1 MMAMTIGGYD
11 PSGGAG
17 ILNDI
22 KTFHAL
28 GVYGTAVISVLT
40 AQNSKR
46 VEDIEPVSTDFI
58 KKQIETVLED
68 IPIKYVKT
76 GMLYSS
82 ENVKIVSEKIV
93 EHDLNLVVDP
103 VMVAGCGSLLSVEG
117 YAESIKKYLLPN
129 AVLATPNIN
138 EAEQLSGIKINCI
151 DDAIDAAIEIGKICD
166 VIVTGGHLNGENVLY
181 DGTIKIIKSEIVE
194 SINTHGTGCSY
205 SAAITAG
212 LAQGIS
218 LLKSVEMAGEFVK
231 ESVINGEW
239 GTLNQFQTPISR

>member
-28 GVYGTAVISVLT
+28 GVYGTAVITVLT
-40 AQNSKR
+40 AQNSRR
-46 VEDIEPVSTDFI
+46 VEDIEPVSTNFI
-58 KKQIETVLED
+58 QKQIETVLED
-68 IPIKYVKT
+68 IPIKFAKT

-82 ENVKIVSEKIV
+82 ENVRVVSEKIV

-117 YAESIKKYLLPN
+117 YTESVKKYLLPN

-138 EAEQLSGIKINCI
+138 EAEMLSGIKIDCV
-151 DDAIDAAIEIGKICD
+151 DDAVDAAI
-166 VIVTGGHLNGENVLY
+166 
-181 DGTIKIIKSEIVE
+181 
-194 SINTHGTGCSY
+194 
-205 SAAITAG
+205 
-212 LAQGIS
+212 
-218 LLKSVEMAGEFVK
+218 
-231 ESVINGEW
+231 
-239 GTLNQFQTPISR
+239 

>member
-17 ILNDI
+17 ILSDI

-28 GVYGTAVISVLT
+28 GVYGTAVITVLT

-46 VEDIEPVSTDFI
+46 VEDIRTVSTDFI
-58 KKQIETVLED
+58 QKQIETILED
-68 IPIKYVKT
+68 IPIKFTKT

-82 ENVKIVSEKIV
+82 ENIKVVSEKIV
-93 EHDLNLVVDP
+93 DHDLNLVVDP

-117 YAESIKKYLLPN
+117 YVESVKKYLLPN
-129 AVLATPNIN
+129 AVLTTPNIN

-151 DDAIDAAIEIGKICD
+151 DDAVDAAIEIGKICD
-166 VIVTGGHLNGENVLY
+166 VIVTGGHLNGENVLFN
-181 DGTIKIIKSEIVE
+181 GTIAIIKDEIVD

-212 LAQGIS
+212 LAKGID
-218 LLKSVEMAGEFVK
+218 LLSSVEMAGEFVK
-231 ESVINGEW
+231 ESVINGDW
-239 GTLNQFQTPISR
+239 GTLNQFHNPKSK